1 MPTIDE
7 LIGCLMVL
15 GTIAGIGLAWIMF
28 FALMAI

>member
-7 LIGCLMVL
+7 LIGCLLVL
-15 GTIAGIGLAWIMF
+15 ATIAGICGAWIMF